1 MNIGFWMCAVLIIPF
16 GITGA
21 LFALLKEK
29 AARFVAGF
37 NSLSEEE
44 QTMYDKAWIS
54 RDIRNQCFSW
64 SAIMLAGA
72 ALSYFV
78 TQYMAILAYV
88 IWLILFFKDVHLD
101 ARKAFEKYRNKPDD
115 HFIDHL

>member
-1 MNIGFWMCAVLIIPF
+1 MNIGFWMCTVLIIPF

-64 SAIMLAGA
+64 SAIMLSGA

-101 ARKAFEKYRNKPDD
+101 ARKAFEKYRNKSDD
-115 HFIDHL
+115 HFIEHL